1 MPQLRKSSW
10 LSSRPDIA
18 THKRRA
24 WSAGEGWGAVGN
36 LLTHRVALDPGSSL
50 PRIKSGVAR
59 PGHAIVVSRAS
70 VASAL
75 ARAERD
81 PGPNARLAKHNISSH
96 SSSYAIAL
104 PAIGGENFAASRE
117 ASSFTPACAAQGAW
131 HRTG

>member
-1 MPQLRKSSW
+1 R
-10 LSSRPDIA
+10 
-18 THKRRA
+18 
-24 WSAGEGWGAVGN
+24 GEGWGAVGN

-59 PGHAIVVSRAS
+59 PGHAILVSRAS

-81 PGPNARLAKHNISSH
+81 PGPNARLAKHSISSH

-104 PAIGGENFAASRE
+104 PAIGGETLRPRE
-117 ASSFTPACAAQGAW
+117 RPAPSPRLAQHKA
-131 HRTG
+131 H